1 MQKHRGPILEQRT
14 SILASPRDFS
24 MENAKTSSRTYPLLG
39 RQAAVPPQGDGR
51 SAVAAWK
58 QAFRESR
65 NGMGGRGDFLN
76 LLSFTITWLAVFILS
91 NKPALAVLL
100 VCEPPVM
107 PGVDHGQAGINET
120 SPDRVRRRKPASGKE
135 NPLVRSRTGLR
146 ERTDEPSAD
155 QVARNICRVVG
166 RGSGQNRGCI
176 VYLHQANHARC
187 GAADLR
193 ARRCLHHARVSTSGA
208 KPPARTSLLR
218 GRPRAV
224 ART

>member
-1 MQKHRGPILEQRT
+1 MQKHRGPILEQQT

-146 ERTDEPSAD
+146 ERTNEA
-155 QVARNICRVVG
+155 AM
-166 RGSGQNRGCI
+166 GQI
-176 VYLHQANHARC
+176 VKTRFS
-187 GAADLR
+187 LR
-193 ARRCLHHARVSTSGA
+193 ARTVPGLAFGCEVACTSVPVWGFEPKSPSLSLVGHVS
-208 KPPARTSLLR
+208 
-218 GRPRAV
+218 PR
-224 ART
+224 